1 MREIPPP
8 NGQSLLNMKT
18 RDAVDRI
25 KRRELMGAPV
35 IHFEIIGGEGNQLEK
50 FYSELFGWKIN
61 SNNPLKYGVVDT
73 GGGPGGINGGV
84 GAANDKNRVSIY
96 ARVKDLQ
103 ATLDR
108 AEKLGG
114 KTILPP
120 SEVPGGPKLAMFVV
134 PAGNVTGLLL
144 GN

>member
-1 MREIPPP
+1 
-8 NGQSLLNMKT
+8 
-18 RDAVDRI
+18 
-25 KRRELMGAPV
+25 MGAPV
-35 IHFEIIGGEGNQLEK
+35 IHFEIMGGEGKQLEE
-50 FYSELFGWKIN
+50 FYSELFEWKIN
-61 SNNPLKYGVVDT
+61 SNNPMSYGVIDT

-84 GAANDKNRVSIY
+84 GPAHDGNKRVSVY
-96 ARVKDLQ
+96 VQVKDLQ

-120 SEVPGGPKLAMFVV
+120 TEVPGGPKLAMFAD

-144 GN
+144 GK